1 VVNAISN
8 TGHFISTN
16 LLQTELLQDQG
27 KCDFQEDTEIEA
39 VRLLLGHASVANTS
53 RYLGVENE
61 AALELAQMIKLR

>member
-1 VVNAISN
+1 MVNAISN
-8 TGHFISTN
+8 TSHFISTN

-61 AALELAQMIKLR
+61 DALELAMGIRI

>member
-1 VVNAISN
+1 MVNAISN

-16 LLQTELLQDQG
+16 LLKTELLQDQG

-53 RYLGVENE
+53 RYLWVENE
-61 AALELAQMIKLR
+61 DALELAMGIRI

>member
-16 LLQTELLQDQG
+16 LLQTELL
-27 KCDFQEDTEIEA
+27 
-39 VRLLLGHASVANTS
+39 LGHQSIANTS
-53 RYLGVENE
+53 SYLGVESE

>member
-27 KCDFQEDTEIEA
+27 KCDFQEDTE
-39 VRLLLGHASVANTS
+39 
-53 RYLGVENE
+53 
-61 AALELAQMIKLR
+61 M

>member
-1 VVNAISN
+1 MVNAISN

-39 VRLLLGHASVANTS
+39 VRLLLGHTSVANTS

-61 AALELAQMIKLR
+61 DALELAMGIRI